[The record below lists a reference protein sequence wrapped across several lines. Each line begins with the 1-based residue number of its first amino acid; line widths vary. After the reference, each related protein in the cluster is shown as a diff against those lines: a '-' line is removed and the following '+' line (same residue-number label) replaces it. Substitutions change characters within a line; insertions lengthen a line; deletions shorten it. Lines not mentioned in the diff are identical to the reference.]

1 MENKLKY
8 SLIGGM
14 ILTLIMIL
22 FQIITFLFCK
32 SEFLCLI
39 INFIPTIP
47 GSLIGLLFGF
57 NLVGFYLIL
66 INLIIYFLIGAVI
79 GYFVQRFRNK

>member
-1 MENKLKY
+1 MENKIKY
-8 SLIGGM
+8 SLIGGSV
-14 ILTLIMIL
+14 LTLIMIL
-22 FQIITFLFCK
+22 FQLITFFFCK

-57 NLVGFYLIL
+57 NLLGFYLIL
-66 INLIIYFLIGAVI
+66 INLIFYFIIGALIG
-79 GYFVQRFRNK
+79 YLVQRFRK